1 MENEL
6 NDFKDWLK
14 KTGISARACNDVI
27 SRLRRIGKEY
37 DVLDEYAKDK
47 CVELLEKFTYTAQNR
62 RNGEEPKVDI
72 IIDGD
77 YCSGISSLKS
87 ALNYFVDFLNDIH
100 YCAVVKQ
107 SATHA
112 FFYGTL
118 QDFNKNIGPRCRN
131 EVQLIC
137 KSERE
142 LQGGVCEYCGKQNC
156 VLDSAH
162 VVERPVIIKSILKR
176 YEKKPD
182 YYEVDLDDFF
192 TTFKKAHMP
201 IRDNIFF
208 LCKECH
214 NNLDKKKTITI
225 DDIKRKRKDCAM
237 N

>member
-87 ALNYFVDFLNDIH
+87 ALNHFVDFLNDIH

-176 YEKKPD
+176 YKKS
-182 YYEVDLDDFF
+182 LI
-192 TTFKKAHMP
+192 TTRSILMIFLPLSKKH
-201 IRDNIFF
+201 ICQF
-208 LCKECH
+208 E
-214 NNLDKKKTITI
+214 TIYFSYARNATI
-225 DDIKRKRKDCAM
+225 IWTRRKPLQLM
-237 N
+237 I